1 MNSPFS
7 QEVLAAARVMV
18 IGCGALGNEVLKHLA
33 LMGVGRLTVVDFDR
47 VEADN
52 LPRSVLFTAADAEAG
67 RPKVVAAAERLRQ
80 LNPGVTVVP
89 VNGDI
94 ACDVGLG
101 LIRQHDVLIGCVDS
115 RWARYCINRL
125 AMRAGKPWVDGAIDG
140 LEGTARVFMP
150 GRNCYACSLG
160 PEGLRDMS
168 RRLSCAGVVRRDIA
182 AGKAPTTSVAASVI
196 GAVEVQEA
204 VKLLHRKALQAGEL
218 TSLCGKMFYYEGRHL
233 TTRLVDFRAYD
244 ADCAVHDEWTPV
256 RHMPLTPATA
266 AGEALRLL
274 KRELDEPA
282 VSILLAD
289 DCFADYVVRRDT
301 DQRYEVM
308 LPGRRVAAYVD
319 SLAALR
325 GQPFSNLYQHELRTV
340 DDAFPYP
347 ELTLGQLGIPAQAVL
362 PVDTGHGTY
371 YIETE

>member
-67 RPKVVAAAERLRQ
+67 RPKVEAAAERLRQ
-80 LNPGVTVVP
+80 LSPGVTVVP

-256 RHMPLTPATA
+256 RHMPLTTATA

-325 GQPFSNLYQHELRTV
+325 GLPFSNLYQHEWRTV